1 MPDLLL
7 ELFSEEIPARMQRKA
22 ADDLR
27 KRITDALVDHGLNYE
42 GAKAYATPRR
52 LALHIVGL
60 PAKGQDVSEERKGPR
75 VSAPM
80 SAQQG
85 FFKAINLNPEDASRL
100 NLSEGHTHTYPE
112 RGITLEVRGSGDQA
126 VIFAVISKKGRETV
140 DVITQVLP
148 DIIRKFP
155 WPKSMRWGERS
166 RSTSSLRWVRPLQS
180 IVCTFGTE
188 NEEPEI
194 VPFEVD
200 GLSASNITYGHRFL
214 APEPITVR
222 RFDDYIAQLEQA
234 YVVLDQ
240 DKRKSIIRTDA
251 QNLAFAQS
259 FEMIED
265 EGLLEEVSG
274 LVEWPVVLMGR
285 FDEAFLNIPP
295 EVIRATIRANQ
306 KCFVMRRYAPFSV
319 NEHQKLANA
328 FLLTANLAAIDGGQA
343 ITAGNERVVKARLS
357 DARFFWESDQKIPLV
372 TRAEKLKDIVF
383 HEKLGTQFARIERL
397 ATLAREIA
405 KTTQADPEKV
415 SQAARLCK
423 ADLVTDMV
431 GEFPELQGLMGRY
444 YAQLE
449 GHDSSVC
456 IALEEHYKPQGP
468 SDHIPT
474 DPVAVA
480 LALSD
485 KLDTLVS
492 FWAMNEKPTGSKDPY
507 ALRRAALGVI
517 RIIIENKRSLPLKN
531 VLMTAAR
538 GLLDQAAPGST
549 LTFNDDQC
557 ADLLSFFSDRLTVYL
572 KDQGVRHDLIEA
584 ALSSGDQAQ
593 LETQD
598 DLLKVVE
605 RVHALSD
612 FIKSDDGQNLLAGYR
627 RAANI
632 LKAEEKKD
640 GAGAFESPVDLTLV
654 ALLNLIEE
662 KALVVAIN
670 HARQET
676 MDALAKQDYREA
688 LSSLAKLRAPVDA
701 FFEHITVNAEN
712 DAVRLNRLRLLAGL
726 RTVTRR
732 VVDLGQVTG

>member
-1 MPDLLL
+1 
-7 ELFSEEIPARMQRKA
+7 
-22 ADDLR
+22 
-27 KRITDALVDHGLNYE
+27 
-42 GAKAYATPRR
+42 
-52 LALHIVGL
+52 
-60 PAKGQDVSEERKGPR
+60 
-75 VSAPM
+75 
-80 SAQQG
+80 
-85 FFKAINLNPEDASRL
+85 
-100 NLSEGHTHTYPE
+100 
-112 RGITLEVRGSGDQA
+112 
-126 VIFAVISKKGRETV
+126 
-140 DVITQVLP
+140 
-148 DIIRKFP
+148 
-155 WPKSMRWGERS
+155 
-166 RSTSSLRWVRPLQS
+166 
-180 IVCTFGTE
+180 
-188 NEEPEI
+188 
-194 VPFEVD
+194 
-200 GLSASNITYGHRFL
+200 
-214 APEPITVR
+214 
-222 RFDDYIAQLEQA
+222 
-234 YVVLDQ
+234 
-240 DKRKSIIRTDA
+240 
-251 QNLAFAQS
+251 
-259 FEMIED
+259 
-265 EGLLEEVSG
+265 
-274 LVEWPVVLMGR
+274 
-285 FDEAFLNIPP
+285 
-295 EVIRATIRANQ
+295 
-306 KCFVMRRYAPFSV
+306 
-319 NEHQKLANA
+319 
-328 FLLTANLAAIDGGQA
+328 
-343 ITAGNERVVKARLS
+343 
-357 DARFFWESDQKIPLV
+357 
-372 TRAEKLKDIVF
+372 
-383 HEKLGTQFARIERL
+383 
-397 ATLAREIA
+397 
-405 KTTQADPEKV
+405 
-415 SQAARLCK
+415 
-423 ADLVTDMV
+423 
-431 GEFPELQGLMGRY
+431 
-444 YAQLE
+444 
-449 GHDSSVC
+449 
-456 IALEEHYKPQGP
+456 
-468 SDHIPT
+468 
-474 DPVAVA
+474 
-480 LALSD
+480 
-485 KLDTLVS
+485 
-492 FWAMNEKPTGSKDPY
+492 MNEKPTGSKDPY